1 MLFLFLEGGIEVSII
16 NKTEGR
22 EEMSEKKR
30 AIPVAPPISAF
41 YKKFWVDNRER
52 ILEWYR
58 LYFHTTLVTILTM
71 FNVFL
76 GYSGLILYL
85 SQWAHE
91 KGGPASS
98 LSLFIEKPPSWLITI
113 MDLFYIE
120 LDTWTLPWLLVV
132 FNLPIL
138 TWLYSTVTLSIVK
151 GYKVIWSWRT
161 KRGRIWSLI
170 LNGGAFLSLYC
181 AFFAWYIEANMF
193 DWFSSI
199 TAPHTYLVVNSMS
212 SLGYIL
218 MGIPVFISLIAIY
231 TQVKQF
237 FMNEDLQKQFFTW
250 EFPLLASQSF
260 NLKDDSCDVIVGWN
274 AKTKKPIVLYESAR
288 YLHEFVNGA
297 TGTGKTSTTIL
308 IRIVQDLIRIAR
320 GKKMGV
326 VVLEP
331 KGDLVRDVLK
341 IATKLGIP
349 NSKIKVVDP
358 TDLMRSVKYNPVY
371 GPLQKAAET
380 FRSTIMALTA
390 NQDEFFKGQQ
400 GETASLYTMLGKMRF
415 GDDFNIVT
423 HLQAMYDDP
432 RYLAD
437 ITEQCRSSLNR
448 QIDNPALTKQ
458 EKATLTLYD
467 RIISYFE
474 NQVLE
479 YRYISDREGNR
490 LPLLYPEGHRHG
502 GKQMVDSKKDK
513 FVSGAKKYLN
523 DLVMNDMLSD
533 LMAPKE
539 GDEVLDLDKFLDEGG
554 ILLVNTALGE
564 LEELSLMFGQ
574 FFIRQF
580 QSAVFR
586 RPSPETGYKRC
597 PVFFY
602 IDEFPLYINEAFS
615 RFLTLGR
622 SYLVGT
628 LIAIQDLGQLEQ
640 VLPGYSNTIMGSAS
654 NKTVFGRGTYE
665 DNERF
670 SNEFGEEA
678 VIEES
683 LNESTTPV
691 TMPNQTW
698 GYRYNTTRVMAPRF
712 TPTQI
717 KELPFKHFIVQ
728 LVEDQI
734 EANEQ
739 PAIRP
744 PEHAFGLFVNETKFL
759 RKFVNIGEIEL
770 ETKNYKPLKI
780 GDHLQLY
787 KLIVSNSLTNEA
799 TPEPEHA
806 AHEQITESTEPAV
819 NLEVPKDMEVNF
831 GPDDDLFD
839 NDSTPH
845 VIEEPEMIEN
855 NDSEDPGWVLVD
867 STSSSP
873 AHHEYKDDESFN
885 PYELPS
891 QSEIQSPAHS
901 EIDQTMEIRL
911 NELLT
916 AVNEVATTVHEAN
929 GTIEDVANSN
939 LEIFPENT
947 LNETALLDD
956 LVNEEFA
963 IDNPKVD
970 NDSSSDMGYTSENR
984 TNRQEQYAARHIKV
998 INENVTDDI

>member
-1 MLFLFLEGGIEVSII
+1 
-16 NKTEGR
+16 
-22 EEMSEKKR
+22 MSDKKST
-30 AIPVAPPISAF
+30 IPTAPPISAF
-41 YKKFWVDNRER
+41 YRKFWVDNRER
-52 ILEWYR
+52 ILQWYR
-58 LYFHTTLVTILTM
+58 LYFHTAFVTLLTFYNIL
-71 FNVFL
+71 L
-76 GYSGLILYL
+76 GYSGMILYL
-85 SQWAHE
+85 SQWAH
-91 KGGPASS
+91 KKAGPAAA
-98 LSLFIEKPPSWLITI
+98 LSLFTEYPATWLTTI
-113 MDLFYIE
+113 MDIFFIE
-120 LDTWTLPWLLVV
+120 LDTWSIPWLLVIL
-132 FNLPIL
+132 NLPII

-151 GYKVIWSWRT
+151 GYKVLWSWRT
-161 KRGRIWSLI
+161 RRGRIWSLI
-170 LNGGAFLSLYC
+170 LNGGAFLTLYC
-181 AFFAWYIEANMF
+181 GFFAWYIEATMF
-193 DWFSSI
+193 DWFASI
-199 TAPHTYLVVNSMS
+199 TAPHAYLVVKSMQS
-212 SLGYIL
+212 FGYIL
-218 MGIPVFISLIAIY
+218 MAVPVFICLVAFYSQL
-231 TQVKQF
+231 KQL

-250 EFPLLASQSF
+250 EFQLFASQSF

-288 YLHEFVNGA
+288 YLHELVNGA

-341 IATKLGIP
+341 IASKLGIP
-349 NSKIKVVDP
+349 TNKIKVVDP

-400 GETASLYTMLGKMRF
+400 EETASLYTMLGKMRY
-415 GDDFNIVT
+415 GDSFNIVT
-423 HLQAMYDDP
+423 HLQAMFDDP

-437 ITEQCRSSLNR
+437 ITEQCRSSLTR
-448 QIDNPALTKQ
+448 QLDDPALTKQ
-458 EKATLTLYD
+458 DKATLTLYD
-467 RIISYFE
+467 RVISYFE

-479 YRYISDREGNR
+479 YKFITDREGNR

-502 GKQMVDSKKDK
+502 GKRMVDSKKDK

-523 DLVMNDMLSD
+523 DLVMNDMLSE

-539 GDEVLDLDKFLDEGG
+539 GEEVLDLDKFLDEGG

-602 IDEFPLYINEAFS
+602 VDEFPLYINEAFS

-654 NKTVFGRGTYE
+654 NKTVFGRGTFE
-665 DNERF
+665 DNKRF
-670 SNEFGEEA
+670 SDEFGEEA

-691 TMPNQTW
+691 SMPNQSW
-698 GYRYNTTRVMAPRF
+698 GYRHNTSRVMAPRF

-734 EANEQ
+734 EATEKS
-739 PAIRP
+739 AIRP
-744 PEHAFGLFVNETKFL
+744 PEHGFGLFVNETKFL

-780 GDHLQLY
+780 VDHLNLY
-787 KLIVSNSLTNEA
+787 KFIVANSLSNPSSSDSTIEKENQN
-799 TPEPEHA
+799 H
-806 AHEQITESTEPAV
+806 HEQEPNVETITE
-819 NLEVPKDMEVNF
+819 LEVPDDMEVVFN
-831 GPDDDLFD
+831 PDYEDLTPLFEEQIPPEEVEEIIGMEEGG
-839 NDSTPH
+839 DSD
-845 VIEEPEMIEN
+845 E
-855 NDSEDPGWVLVD
+855 GWILVD
-867 STSSSP
+867 SSSKTSHTAPQGSTESNPELEQRGSSSKAASSDTP
-873 AHHEYKDDESFN
+873 GF
-885 PYELPS
+885 
-891 QSEIQSPAHS
+891 AHS
-901 EIDQTMEIRL
+901 TIDNSMEARL
-911 NELLT
+911 HELLS
-916 AVNEVATTVHEAN
+916 AVNEEVAASRDDEH
-929 GTIEDVANSN
+929 
-939 LEIFPENT
+939 LPPKRENVV
-947 LNETALLDD
+947 ETPTKSSASLLDD
-956 LVNEEFA
+956 LISDEFA
-963 IDNPKVD
+963 IETSVRKDEPETPKVII
-970 NDSSSDMGYTSENR
+970 
-984 TNRQEQYAARHIKV
+984 QEIYASKSVKQIDED
-998 INENVTDDI
+998 ITDDI